1 MEIGYDMKTKV
12 LMMLCQY
19 NKKKIYDEVFEI
31 IKRFESLSSYGKYF
45 KNIEIYDYY

>member
-19 NKKKIYDEVFEI
+19 NKKVYDEVFEI